1 MLRPQVAETL
11 VSTPNRETSLSFPH
25 LHLSPHFLHPK
36 HASENEETNMH
47 SSNEKGMSG
56 HEKEVLGLRLA
67 ARSLKWDQRH
77 CLSLIDGFCSGEQYF
92 LHLFILCLKKKKAKQ
107 QNSSNNKKGLYE
119 RNTSLQNAFVSPT
132 GITSRP

>member
-36 HASENEETNMH
+36 HASENEETDMH

-92 LHLFILCLKKKKAKQ
+92 LHLFILCLKKKKP
-107 QNSSNNKKGLYE
+107 NNK
-119 RNTSLQNAFVSPT
+119 TLQIIKRVYMKET
-132 GITSRP
+132 RHSRMHLFPQLV